1 MHIHSVDDERAL
13 YGGGSSEPV
22 PLASVQTRHPD
33 AEEVLY
39 RWVSF
44 AGCRAK
50 PAIAETRTWASGASA
65 APHTAT
71 KYVFSGCRDGA
82 EIVLWKLS
90 GAGHAWPGARGDDR
104 SQRLGAATDVIDANE
119 EIWRFL
125 RRFALPPTRR

>member
-22 PLASVQTRHPD
+22 PLASVQTRHPN

-39 RWVSF
+39 RWVAF
-44 AGCRAK
+44 GGCRPK

-65 APHTAT
+65 AAHTAT

-90 GAGHAWPGARGDDR
+90 GAGHAWPGARPNDFSR
-104 SQRLGAATDVIDANE
+104 RLGAATDVIDANE

-125 RRFALPPTRR
+125 RRFALPPIRR